1 MAGDSIPDLEGKT
14 VAVNTLGN
22 VLDVDS
28 GVHRAA
34 GGGDPEAPIGN
45 RRPDCRELLTSSELL
60 AELMVEYGALE
71 HEPALDELIRPGF
84 CDG

>member
-1 MAGDSIPDLEGKT
+1 LIPKL
-14 VAVNTLGN
+14 
-22 VLDVDS
+22 
-28 GVHRAA
+28 
-34 GGGDPEAPIGN
+34 PIGN